1 MVRVGKTICHIDNCA
16 NKVCREARVCQQ
28 AMTPEPE
35 KRLAEI
41 RKSLDR
47 NPDIDDWSC
56 DVVRFLLSIIDDLLA
71 ENAKLN
77 SINSML
83 KHSNNLLKDALE

>member
-1 MVRVGKTICHIDNCA
+1 
-16 NKVCREARVCQQ
+16 
-28 AMTPEPE
+28 MTPETE

-41 RKSLDR
+41 RRSLER
-47 NPDIDDWSC
+47 SPDIDDWSC
-56 DVVRFLLSIIDDLLA
+56 DTVQFLLSIIDELST

-83 KHSNNLLKDALE
+83 KHSNNLLKDALECEK